1 MLLFNCFIFCFV
13 MFIGQVLGLVE
24 LPKVDENNI
33 LTTESAIRSTINTLF
48 YNLGLRGIK
57 TKPRLKKYSTVHDH
71 LVAFTLQD
79 YTNLKEIAKLTRVD
93 KTKINNETVSF
104 MTVIN
109 ELLNEDVVEE
119 KTEATITE
127 TNDESVIKYIDEFL
141 TKLESLKEEYGVNN
155 KTLHINNDV
164 YDILKDDH
172 VLSNNFTIDSSYNSG
187 SEENDTLIDESSFWN
202 ESGRRIYKGKRSKIK
217 YFPFMASIHIFNKF
231 HCAGSI
237 IKSDL
242 VITASSCLQLAWNNR
257 FFRENP
263 AYLSVRVGSSFYY
276 GGGDSIAVIEVY
288 FHPNYNPKNLW
299 NNVCLLRLRR
309 HIRFK
314 RRVKSVKKISFDTH
328 ASNLPMNTDGIT
340 IAGWG
345 AKSASGVVHNPWEN
359 ALTFAVLDVYP
370 LQECQEIYSREYV
383 THKHFCAGFFSKG
396 GGACNHDVGGPGISH
411 GVLMGVISF
420 GSPVCG
426 TPDAPTVFTKLGY
439 YTDWIE
445 EIMEQ
450 EVPTSLQ
457 RTTLRPKFEIPS
469 PQNVIPH
476 QTTTFK
482 IPPLAG
488 KLKPVPISE
497 VEALRMLQKESLFRE
512 FLKTMFDSKEAAE
525 YEDLLQDNNNLR
537 NDEGMEIEETTP
549 SPPLELPVQVVEDKI
564 LIQHP
569 IQDQIQDPIQVPAQI
584 PTEMGIVDPEQ
595 EVEEEAATTPDYSTI
610 NIAGL
615 GETVDRVE
623 KSSNKLEKDLVDLI
637 DNIDLKE
644 IIDDMPSL
652 DDEKLVNDAKI
663 IDMFKVKELE
673 NKPSKTD
680 VNVLPLLSLSDP
692 EKDNGESAVKE
703 YEDVDNEDEEE
714 MGGLSIPTDTF
725 RDLTYRNSNNS
736 GKVQVPSKDENMYYL
751 LVEALSNVKKEGSA
765 SKKEK

>member
-1 MLLFNCFIFCFV
+1 MFALNWFIFCFV
-13 MFIGQVLGLVE
+13 LFAGQVFGLVE

-93 KTKINNETVSF
+93 KTKINNETGSF

-119 KTEATITE
+119 KGEATITE
-127 TNDESVIKYIDEFL
+127 TNDESVINYIDDFL
-141 TKLESLKEEYGVNN
+141 TKLESLKEEYGVND
-155 KTLHINNDV
+155 KTLHINNEV
-164 YDILKDDH
+164 YQILKDNS

-202 ESGRRIYKGKRSKIK
+202 ESGRRIFNGKRTKIK

-263 AYLSVRVGSSFYY
+263 AYLSVRVGSNFYNA
-276 GGGDSIAVIEVY
+276 GGDSIAVIEVY
-288 FHPNYNPKNLW
+288 FHPDYNPKNLW

-309 HIRFK
+309 HLRFK
-314 RRVKSVKKISFDTH
+314 KRGKSVKKISFDKS
-328 ASNLPMNTDGIT
+328 ASTLPVTTDGIT
-340 IAGWG
+340 IVGWG
-345 AKSASGVVHNPWEN
+345 AKSASAIVHNPWEN
-359 ALTFAVLDVYP
+359 VLSFAVLDAYP

-396 GGACNHDVGGPGISH
+396 GGACNHDVGGPGISN

-445 EIMEQ
+445 EIMDQ
-450 EVPTSLQ
+450 DVPTGLQ
-457 RTTLRPKFEIPS
+457 RTTLRPKFEITH
-469 PQNVIPH
+469 PQNFRPIQP
-476 QTTTFK
+476 TTFA
-482 IPPLAG
+482 IPPLG
-488 KLKPVPISE
+488 RKLKPVPISE
-497 VEALRMLQKESLFRE
+497 VDVLRMLQKGTLFRE
-512 FLKTMFDSKEAAE
+512 FLNTMFGLQEAAE
-525 YEDLLQDNNNLR
+525 YKDFLQGNKLR
-537 NDEGMEIEETTP
+537 NNEGMAIEETTP
-549 SPPLELPVQVVEDKI
+549 SPPLELPVQRVENTI
-564 LIQHP
+564 P
-569 IQDQIQDPIQVPAQI
+569 IQDHIQFRAQI
-584 PTEMGIVDPEQ
+584 PTEMGIKDHEQ
-595 EVEEEAATTPDYSTI
+595 EAASTPYYSLI
-610 NIAGL
+610 KIAAL
-615 GETVDRVE
+615 DETLVKGER
-623 KSSNKLEKDLVDLI
+623 SSNKLEKDLVNLI
-637 DNIDLKE
+637 DEIDLKE
-644 IIDDMPSL
+644 IIDGIPRL
-652 DDEKLVNDAKI
+652 EDEKFGDDKVADI
-663 IDMFKVKELE
+663 FKVKELE
-673 NKPSKTD
+673 NKLAKTYD
-680 VNVLPLLSLSDP
+680 KVLTLLYLSDS
-692 EKDNGESAVKE
+692 EKNNGELAVKE
-703 YEDVDNEDEEE
+703 YEDEKEKE
-714 MGGLSIPTDTF
+714 GLSIPTNTF
-725 RDLTYRNSNNS
+725 SDLTYRNSNNS
-736 GKVQVPSKDENMYYL
+736 GKVHQVPFKDEMYYL
-751 LVEALSNVKKEGSA
+751 LAEALSAVKKERSA
-765 SKKEK
+765 S